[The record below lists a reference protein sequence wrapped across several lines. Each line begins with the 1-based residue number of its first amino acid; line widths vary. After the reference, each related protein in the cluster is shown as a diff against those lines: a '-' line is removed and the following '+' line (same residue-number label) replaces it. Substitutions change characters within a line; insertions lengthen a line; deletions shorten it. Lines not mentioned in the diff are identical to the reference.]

1 MPETSL
7 QELKQAEDLWRKL
20 NPHSEGSYAWYG
32 WSMEFTIDKGQVLA
46 KPDSVSEQNIFSDF
60 DWNAF
65 GQLRK
70 DPKY

>member
-20 NPHSEGSYAWYG
+20 NPHPTGSYAWYG
-32 WSMEFTIDKGQVLA
+32 WSMEFTIDNGQVLA
-46 KPDSVSEQNIFSDF
+46 KPDSVSEQNSFSDF
-60 DWNAF
+60 DWGAF